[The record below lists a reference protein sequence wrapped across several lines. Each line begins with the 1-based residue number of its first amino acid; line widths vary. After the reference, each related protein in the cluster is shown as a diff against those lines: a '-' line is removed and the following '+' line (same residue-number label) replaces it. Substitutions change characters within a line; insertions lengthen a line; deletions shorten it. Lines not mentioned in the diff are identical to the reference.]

1 MADEGFDDEWDGDFT
16 EEIVLAME
24 RATSALST
32 QHPPPSLPSYLIPP
46 PSQPPPPHR
55 RLPPPPELSY
65 SPPRELSQR
74 PQEAHHTADIP
85 DSLDS
90 FAPHGADIA
99 KETELSRLQVKIRLS
114 MQSFSQE
121 QYEALICFC
130 L

>member
-24 RATSALST
+24 RATSALSS
-32 QHPPPSLPSYLIPP
+32 QHPPPSLPLPQPSYLIPP

-65 SPPRELSQR
+65 SPPRVLSQR
-74 PQEAHHTADIP
+74 PQETHHTGDIP
-85 DSLDS
+85 DFLHS

-99 KETELSRLQVKIRLS
+99 KETELSRLQVDI
-114 MQSFSQE
+114 
-121 QYEALICFC
+121 YT
-130 L
+130 